1 MMEVTFQSSQIA
13 TLSGMTN
20 FQKKSF
26 EELFF
31 QTARSNHL
39 PEIIYLSCLSK
50 GFPLKDSFLNYYIHK
65 EKSDE
70 FRTLCEFADIHFNE
84 LTIQNII
91 LKELRDKNFV
101 QSLLEL
107 TCDPICDTSISDVM
121 NKCFQINDFDEV
133 IRAALRREIYMSRG
147 TRMEN
152 GIINKLASSLAE
164 NKKVNNCDFTIKVT
178 RCSEKM
184 KRELLPFLPDEK
196 GNINKIFI
204 VGKTDVH
211 YEVSDAKDELM
222 PKVFYG
228 EIKNR
233 ISNNKWPTS
242 IDNQLQV
249 MFYMFL
255 YETEMMIL
263 ISHYP
268 DGSIDRNMIKWDDT
282 LFEKAS
288 SELKKFACC
297 YFDNIRKIKKTMTD
311 NKRDEEPSE
320 EERGAISVFMKAQ
333 ISKRKDEIQRGI
345 KHTIKLL

>member
-1 MMEVTFQSSQIA
+1 MEVTFQSSQIA
-13 TLSGMTN
+13 TLSGMTS

-26 EELFF
+26 EELFY

-39 PEIIYLSCLSK
+39 QEIIYLSCLSK
-50 GFPLKDSFLNYYIHK
+50 GFPLTDSFLNYYIHK
-65 EKSDE
+65 QTSDE
-70 FRTLCEFADIHFNE
+70 FRSLCEFADVHFNE
-84 LTIQNII
+84 TTAQNII
-91 LKELRDKNFV
+91 LKELRDNNFV
-101 QSLLEL
+101 QNLLEL
-107 TCDPICDTSISDVM
+107 TCNPICDMSISDVM
-121 NKCFQINDFDEV
+121 DKCFQINNFDEV
-133 IRAALRREIYMSRG
+133 IRVALKREIYMSRG

-152 GIINKLASSLAE
+152 EIINKLSSLLDE
-164 NKKVNNCDFTIKVT
+164 NKKANKFDFTIKAT

-184 KRELLPFLPDEK
+184 KRELLLFLPDK
-196 GNINKIFI
+196 NGDNDKVFI

-211 YEVSDAKDELM
+211 YEVSGAKDELM

-233 ISNNKWPTS
+233 ISNTRWPIST
-242 IDNQLQV
+242 DNHLQV

-255 YETEMMIL
+255 YDTEMMIL

-268 DGSIDRNMIKWDDT
+268 DGTIGRSMIRWDET

-288 SELKKFACC
+288 SELKKFAYC
-297 YFDNIRKIKKTMTD
+297 YFDNIRKIKRTIAD

-320 EERGAISVFMKAQ
+320 EEREVISLLMKTQ

-345 KHTIKLL
+345 KHTIRLL